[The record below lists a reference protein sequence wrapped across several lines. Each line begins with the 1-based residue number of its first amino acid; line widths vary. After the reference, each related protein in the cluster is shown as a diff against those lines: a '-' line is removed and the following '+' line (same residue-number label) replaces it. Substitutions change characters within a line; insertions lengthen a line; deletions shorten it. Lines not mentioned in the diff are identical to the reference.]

1 MGRSRVSSHFYLSAA
16 RVVAGTPPRVAA
28 WGSCCYRFSTSMD
41 HSISTSPANDEVQRG
56 RLLILAAAFLWSL
69 AGVFIKFL
77 VLHPLTI
84 VFYRSLFASLAFA
97 PFVARSQLQV
107 RPAIVVS
114 VLSYTA
120 AISAFVAAN
129 KLTTAANAIVLQ
141 YTAPVFV
148 FLFTRLIWGE
158 KISKLN
164 GSALAVA
171 MLGVAI
177 IATDSA
183 GEPEMAG
190 VLLALVSGLLFAV
203 YMVNLQRT
211 QEVHPVYLTWI
222 NNLLC
227 ALLLLLVVKSRL
239 ALSLDQAII
248 LAVMGAVQLGM
259 PYFLFSQ
266 GLRTVPLQEASLI
279 ALIEPVLNPLWVGL
293 IVGEIPSAATLAGG
307 ALIVFGLG
315 GRYLWPLF
323 GKSAE
328 AAHTE
333 PGK

>member
-1 MGRSRVSSHFYLSAA
+1 MAMAEPDSNSLTKR
-16 RVVAGTPPRVAA
+16 
-28 WGSCCYRFSTSMD
+28 D
-41 HSISTSPANDEVQRG
+41 IQRG
-56 RLLILAAAFLWSL
+56 RLLILSAALLWSL

-77 VLHPLTI
+77 DLHPLSI
-84 VFYRSLFASLAFA
+84 VFYRSLFASLVFV
-97 PFVARSQLQV
+97 PFVQRSQIQV
-107 RPAIVVS
+107 SPAIVVS

-148 FLFTRLIWGE
+148 FLFTRLVWGE
-158 KISKLN
+158 KIPRLN
-164 GSALAVA
+164 GGALVVA
-171 MLGVAI
+171 MIGVTI
-177 IATDSA
+177 IASDSA

-190 VLLALVSGLLFAV
+190 VLLALLSGVLFAV

-211 QEVHPVYLTWI
+211 REVHPVYLTWI
-222 NNLLC
+222 NNLVC

-259 PYFLFSQ
+259 PYFLFSK
-266 GLRTVPLQEASLI
+266 GLRTVSLQEASLI
-279 ALIEPVLNPLWVGL
+279 ALIEPVLNPLWVAL
-293 IVGEIPSAATLAGG
+293 IVGEIPSAATLVGG
-307 ALIVFGLG
+307 GIILLGLG
-315 GRYLWPLF
+315 VRYLWPLL

-328 AAHTE
+328 IAHTKA
-333 PGK
+333 GK